1 MSKKLFIGVDTSNY
15 TTSAALCDEAGQV
28 LCNAKLLLPV
38 AEGERGLRQSD
49 AVFHHVRNLPQVM
62 EQLRRAVEEAKAAEP
77 CEIAAIGVS
86 AYPRDAEGSY
96 MPCFLSGIAAAETA
110 GAALS
115 VPVYSFSHQAGH
127 VMAAIHS
134 ADAMHLIDG
143 HFAAFHVS
151 GGTTEVLEI
160 KPHEGHVFDVTV
172 LGGTEDINAGQ
183 AIDRAGVYMGL
194 RFPAGAE
201 MERLA
206 EAYTG
211 KIPRHKI
218 SVHGMT
224 CNLSGVENKARQM
237 YDTTGDRQATSAFV
251 LDFVGRTLCGLRDG
265 VRQHL
270 GDLPIVYAGGVM
282 SCQRLRRMLADGNA
296 HFAQPAFSADN
307 AAGTALLAR
316 HTYLKTEMNHVGNCE

>member
-1 MSKKLFIGVDTSNY
+1 MRKKLFIGIDTSNY
-15 TTSAALCDEAGQV
+15 TTSAALCDAAGQV

-62 EQLRRAVEEAKAAEP
+62 KQLRRAVEEAKAAEP

-110 GAALS
+110 GAALG

-151 GGTTEVLEI
+151 GGTTEVLEV

-206 EAYTG
+206 EA
-211 KIPRHKI
+211 
-218 SVHGMT
+218 VM
-224 CNLSGVENKARQM
+224 
-237 YDTTGDRQATSAFV
+237 
-251 LDFVGRTLCGLRDG
+251 LRF
-265 VRQHL
+265 
-270 GDLPIVYAGGVM
+270 
-282 SCQRLRRMLADGNA
+282 C
-296 HFAQPAFSADN
+296 
-307 AAGTALLAR
+307 
-316 HTYLKTEMNHVGNCE
+316 